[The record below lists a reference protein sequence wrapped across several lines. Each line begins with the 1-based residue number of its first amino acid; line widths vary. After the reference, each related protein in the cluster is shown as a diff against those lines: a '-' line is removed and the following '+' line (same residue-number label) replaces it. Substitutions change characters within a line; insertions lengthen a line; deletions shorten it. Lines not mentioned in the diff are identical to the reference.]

1 MDARS
6 GRVQMN
12 KFKSHVGLDQHCGEH
27 HLFGF
32 QLIGSGGL
40 AEAIV
45 DFENGILT
53 RILTT
58 SELSARKPAI
68 QKLAGIYLHKSLKK
82 SKAA

>member
-1 MDARS
+1 
-6 GRVQMN
+6 MN
-12 KFKSHVGLDQHCGEH
+12 KFRSHVGLDQHCGEH

-58 SELSARKPAI
+58 GPLSARKSAI
-68 QKLAGIYLHKSLKK
+68 LKLARIYLHKSRQKLR
-82 SKAA
+82 AA